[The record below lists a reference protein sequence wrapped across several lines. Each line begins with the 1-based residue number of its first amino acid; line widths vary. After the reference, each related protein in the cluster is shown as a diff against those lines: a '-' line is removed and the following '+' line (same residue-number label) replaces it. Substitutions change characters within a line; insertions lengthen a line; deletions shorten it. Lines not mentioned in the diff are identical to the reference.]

1 MDSRATGRGFHS
13 RPSKRLS
20 VARPPWHPLG
30 RLRHPLAAGPAAPR
44 GDPAPTAPLAVSPAA
59 PAASARGH
67 RAGLRQFVLGPRE
80 LATNLLRELSGGA
93 CSIGS
98 MRLLVLGGTR
108 FVGRAVVEAA
118 LARGDEVVTVT
129 RGVSGAPDQ
138 AAEVIHADRADP
150 AAVRDALANRSW
162 DAVID
167 TWSGAPSAVRESA
180 EILADRA
187 GHYGYV
193 SSRSVYRWPGP
204 PDRPLQF
211 IDARD
216 LATWMLESA
225 ERGLGGVFNT
235 VSAPGHATMGSLLA
249 TAVQEVGSDAELVW
263 VSPEVI
269 LAAGI
274 EPWTELPIW
283 LPPPGEGAGLH
294 AGDVT
299 RAHQAGLRCR
309 PAAETVADT
318 WHWQQ
323 KEGNPQPPHARAAPG
338 LD

>member
-1 MDSRATGRGFHS
+1 M
-13 RPSKRLS
+13 
-20 VARPPWHPLG
+20 
-30 RLRHPLAAGPAAPR
+30 
-44 GDPAPTAPLAVSPAA
+44 
-59 PAASARGH
+59 
-67 RAGLRQFVLGPRE
+67 
-80 LATNLLRELSGGA
+80 
-93 CSIGS
+93 GS

-193 SSRSVYRWPGP
+193 SSRSVYRWPVPVGLDETAPVVEGDARSDSSADYAAAKRSAELAVLEAIGDRALIARAGLILGPYEDVGRLPWWLRRIERGGPVLAPGP

-269 LAAGI
+269 LAAAI

-283 LPPPGEGAGLH
+283 LPPTGEGAGLH

-338 LD
+338 LDPVKEQRLLATLKN